1 MSDQLLD
8 GVAQATSHRDR
19 HELDRE
25 VTRLLLG
32 FLNAET
38 VTLLR
43 LVDDESSRQMLR
55 RVCLASSRTE
65 TTAAETAPPSWPVTE
80 NAAWHECIVKG
91 EIQHSQ
97 DAQQHAITLVPI
109 RGEHDVNGL
118 LVIETFAA
126 LGKRETD
133 LIAGILSIIRNH
145 LALLDYGE
153 LDTLTGLLNRKTFER
168 SFEKVRRL
176 NRAQQPI
183 PPTGEAGAPEA
194 PQQDPGQQESSWL
207 ALIDVDHFKSV
218 NDGYGHL
225 FGDEVLLL
233 VSRLMKRSFRGAD
246 QLFRFG
252 GEEFVVVLER
262 TNEHG
267 ATIALER
274 LRSAVAEYPFPQIGK
289 VTIST
294 GFTRVVPSDVSTTCV
309 ERADEALYYAKNH
322 GRNRVQNWEA
332 LVASGEITAKSSDG
346 DVELFDE

>member
-1 MSDQLLD
+1 MNEHLLD

-25 VTRLLLG
+25 VARLLLQ
-32 FLNAET
+32 FLNAES
-38 VTLLR
+38 VALLR
-43 LVDDESSRQMLR
+43 LVDDGVPQQQLR
-55 RVCLASSRTE
+55 RVCLATSH
-65 TTAAETAPPSWPVTE
+65 TTAGSTAAGKEPPSWPLAE
-80 NAAWHECIVKG
+80 KADWHKCISSG
-91 EIQHSQ
+91 EIARST
-97 DAQQHAITLVPI
+97 DTGGRAITLVPI
-109 RGEHDVNGL
+109 RGEHEVNGL
-118 LVIETFAA
+118 LVIETQAA
-126 LGKRETD
+126 LGDRETE
-133 LIAGILSIIRNH
+133 LISGILSIIRNH

-168 SFEKVRRL
+168 SFEKAR
-176 NRAQQPI
+176 
-183 PPTGEAGAPEA
+183 
-194 PQQDPGQQESSWL
+194 QQDRDHPQAPAASGTDPALQESSWL
-207 ALIDVDHFKSV
+207 GLIDVDHFKSV

-262 TNEHG
+262 TNEMG

-274 LRSAVAEYPFPQIGK
+274 LRSAVAEYPFPQIGR
-289 VTIST
+289 VTISA
-294 GFTRVVPSDVSTTCV
+294 GFTRIVPADVSTTCV

-332 LVASGEITAKSSDG
+332 LKAAGEITPKSGLG
-346 DVELFDE
+346 DVEIF

>member
-1 MSDQLLD
+1 MSDLLLD

-43 LVDDESSRQMLR
+43 LVDGPPQQMLR
-55 RVCLASSRTE
+55 RVCLASNRTDP
-65 TTAAETAPPSWPVTE
+65 TIAEKDPPSWPVTE
-80 NAAWHECIVKG
+80 KGDWHACMMQG
-91 EIQHSQ
+91 EIMRSQ
-97 DAQQHAITLVPI
+97 DQPQHAVTLVPI
-109 RGEHDVNGL
+109 RGEHEVNGL
-118 LVIETFAA
+118 LVIETCAP

-133 LIAGILSIIRNH
+133 LISGILSIIRNH

-168 SFEKVRRL
+168 SFEKVRQRDHEH
-176 NRAQQPI
+176 RQS
-183 PPTGEAGAPEA
+183 PPAGAV
-194 PQQDPGQQESSWL
+194 GQEPAQLESSWL
-207 ALIDVDHFKSV
+207 GLVDVDHFKAV

-252 GEEFVVVLER
+252 GEEFLVVLER
-262 TNEHG
+262 TNELG

-289 VTIST
+289 VTVSA
-294 GFTRVVPSDVSTTCV
+294 GFTRIAPSDVATTCV
-309 ERADEALYYAKNH
+309 ERADEALYYAKKH

-332 LVASGEITAKSSDG
+332 LQASGEVSDKSAHG
-346 DVELFDE
+346 DVELFE

>member
-1 MSDQLLD
+1 MSDSLLD

-19 HELDRE
+19 HDLDRE
-25 VTRLLLG
+25 VARLLLG

-43 LVDDESSRQMLR
+43 LVEDDASRQVLR
-55 RVCLASSRTE
+55 QVCLASSRTE
-65 TTAAETAPPSWPVTE
+65 TTLAGKNPPSWPVTE
-80 NAAWHECIVKG
+80 NAEWHECIVKG
-91 EIQHSQ
+91 EILHSQ
-97 DAQQHAITLVPI
+97 DAQRRAITLVPI
-109 RGEHDVNGL
+109 RGEHEVNGL
-118 LVIETFAA
+118 LVIETRAR
-126 LGKRETD
+126 LEKRETD
-133 LIAGILSIIRNH
+133 LVAGILSIIRNH

-168 SFEKVRRL
+168 SFEKVRRQ
-176 NRAQQPI
+176 NRERQPAPRADSEAAPAPPAEDPAQQ
-183 PPTGEAGAPEA
+183 
-194 PQQDPGQQESSWL
+194 DSSWL

-233 VSRLMKRSFRGAD
+233 VSRLMKHSFRGAD

-267 ATIALER
+267 AAIALER

-289 VTIST
+289 VTISV
-294 GFTRVVPSDVSTTCV
+294 GFTRIVQSDVSTTCV

-332 LVASGEITAKSSDG
+332 LEAAGEITAKSDHG

>member
-1 MSDQLLD
+1 MSDLLLD

-25 VTRLLLG
+25 VVRLLLG

-43 LVDDESSRQMLR
+43 LVSDGSPQQVLR
-55 RVCLASSRTE
+55 RVCLASSRPDAGVTE
-65 TTAAETAPPSWPVTE
+65 KDTPCWPVSE
-80 NAAWHECIVKG
+80 KPDWHACIVQG
-91 EIQHSQ
+91 EIVCSH
-97 DAQQHAITLVPI
+97 DAQQHAVTLVPI
-109 RGEHDVNGL
+109 RGEHEVNGL
-118 LVIETFAA
+118 LVIETRAA

-133 LIAGILSIIRNH
+133 LISGILSIIRNH
-145 LALLDYGE
+145 VALLDYGE

-168 SFEKVRRL
+168 SFEKAR
-176 NRAQQPI
+176 QQDREQPMP
-183 PPTGEAGAPEA
+183 PPTTPL
-194 PQQDPGQQESSWL
+194 DPAQHESSWL
-207 ALIDVDHFKSV
+207 ALVDVDHFKSV

-262 TNEHG
+262 TNEQG

-289 VTIST
+289 VTVSA
-294 GFTRVVPSDVSTTCV
+294 GFTRVVPGDVSTTCV
-309 ERADEALYYAKNH
+309 ERADEALYYAKKH

-332 LVASGEITAKSSDG
+332 LKAAGEVADKSGQG
-346 DVELFDE
+346 DVELFD

>member
-1 MSDQLLD
+1 MSDLLLD

-25 VTRLLLG
+25 VVRLLLG
-32 FLNAET
+32 FLNATT

-43 LVDDESSRQMLR
+43 LVDDGSPQQVLR
-55 RVCLASSRTE
+55 RVCLASTRTDAIVTE
-65 TTAAETAPPSWPVTE
+65 KDPPSWPVTE
-80 NAAWHECIVKG
+80 KADWYACMEKG
-91 EIQHSQ
+91 EIVRSE
-97 DAQQHAITLVPI
+97 DTQQHAITLVPI
-109 RGEHDVNGL
+109 RGERDVNGL
-118 LVIETFAA
+118 LVIETDAP

-133 LIAGILSIIRNH
+133 LISGILSIIRNH

-176 NRAQQPI
+176 EREHPP
-183 PPTGEAGAPEA
+183 PPTSAAT
-194 PQQDPGQQESSWL
+194 QDPAQHESSWL
-207 ALIDVDHFKSV
+207 ALVDVDHFKSV

-233 VSRLMKRSFRGAD
+233 VSRLMKLSFRGAD

-252 GEEFVVVLER
+252 GEEFLVVLER

-289 VTIST
+289 ITISA
-294 GFTRVVPSDVSTTCV
+294 GFTRIVPADVSTTCV
-309 ERADEALYYAKNH
+309 ERADEALYYAKKH

-332 LVASGEITAKSSDG
+332 LKASGEVADKSGHG
-346 DVELFDE
+346 DVELF